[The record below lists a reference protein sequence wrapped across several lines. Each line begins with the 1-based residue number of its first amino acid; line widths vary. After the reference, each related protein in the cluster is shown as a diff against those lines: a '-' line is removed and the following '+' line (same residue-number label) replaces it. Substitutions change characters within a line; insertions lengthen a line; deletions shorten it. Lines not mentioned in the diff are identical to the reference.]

1 MRQLIF
7 VLVLF
12 IAFSSCESKKAES
25 NAVSTVKVEV
35 VGDTTIFYGSAVIVN
50 YAYIKES
57 KKTNDLQTFK
67 KELQVILD
75 QVQSY
80 LKDPGVAC
88 KLVETSVVKVKNQ
101 EGTEFSKTFINQA
114 PYKCLVVHASG
125 AVLPISDMQD
135 FNSIKQALQQ
145 GASYTKSIDE
155 STPAGREEA
164 KREQERALGNP
175 VSDPNEKIQELP
187 KNQILQRGEQVKEE
201 KK

>member
-1 MRQLIF
+1 MRQFFF

-12 IAFSSCESKKAES
+12 LALCSCESKKAE
-25 NAVSTVKVEV
+25 NNVVSTVKVEV

-57 KKTNDLQTFK
+57 KKTNDLETVK
-67 KELQVILD
+67 KELQAMLG

-80 LKDPGVAC
+80 IKDPGIAC

-114 PYKCLVVHASG
+114 PYKCLVVHSSG

-135 FNSIKQALQQ
+135 FNSIKQALQE
-145 GASYTKSIDE
+145 GATYTKPIGE
-155 STPAGREEA
+155 STPEGKEEA
-164 KREQERALGNP
+164 KRAIERANGNP
-175 VSDPNEKIQELP
+175 VSDPNVKEPELP
-187 KNQILQRGEQVKEE
+187 KNQILQRGDAVTDQ

>member
-1 MRQLIF
+1 MRQLFF

-12 IAFSSCESKKAES
+12 IALCSCESKKAE
-25 NAVSTVKVEV
+25 NNVVSTVKAEV

-57 KKTNDLQTFK
+57 KKTNDLETVK
-67 KELQVILD
+67 KELQVMLD

-80 LKDPGVAC
+80 IKDPGVAF

-101 EGTEFSKTFINQA
+101 EGIDFSKTFINQA
-114 PYKCLVVHASG
+114 PYKCLVVHSSG

-135 FNSIKQALQQ
+135 FNSIKQALQE
-145 GASYTKSIDE
+145 GATFTKSIDE
-155 STPAGREEA
+155 STPAGREEE
-164 KREQERALGNP
+164 KREQERAMGNP
-175 VSDPNEKIQELP
+175 VSDPNVKEPELP
-187 KNQILQRGEQVKEE
+187 KNQILQRGDAVTDQ